1 MSKKES
7 IIKLGVNYL
16 EEFNSTKANTSH
28 PMVYSSALG
37 IFMLCNMLLFFSYFN
52 IYIVPGIGIFPSIE
66 NSNFRFP
73 GYLVLSIFF
82 IIIFLFSAFKLSTQ
96 GNKLPFFKALLIFLK
111 FSSHNHHILWKEFWI
126 EKDKGNQFI
135 IFLKNVNIDNKDF
148 NSESFGLF
156 YQNFINSNVE
166 DISYPDF
173 ERLINFMYEE
183 HCRDNKNNCLSK
195 TKSAL
200 FLDGSEEKSI
210 QSHKFSKMAFS
221 SVFIFEYSRNSLFIQ
236 LPETLIRIINAIP
249 FAILFLYFY
258 FFLTSLVSS
267 KTPEFEKQILLFH
280 VFLNISL
287 FFAIVYSI
295 FSFWFLRRT
304 EEWRTFWKANGL
316 DFLLQ
321 FHSQGSNKVP
331 PFFMPDTTFYNP
343 QDYYIIFDACREL
356 PLSSLYDDKR
366 HMFFDNSQYQF
377 VKLFSILYNSY
388 NINSLK
394 KEITLKDNSAHKKIK
409 KHPSF

>member
-73 GYLVLSIFF
+73 GYLALSIFF

-221 SVFIFEYSRNSLFIQ
+221 CVFIFEYSRNSLFIQ

-258 FFLTSLVSS
+258 FFLTSLVST

-331 PFFMPDTTFYNP
+331 PFLCRIQPFIIPRITTLFLMLVVNFPCLLFMMISAICFLITLNISLLNYFLFF
-343 QDYYIIFDACREL
+343 II
-356 PLSSLYDDKR
+356 
-366 HMFFDNSQYQF
+366 HI
-377 VKLFSILYNSY
+377 ILTL
-388 NINSLK
+388 LK
-394 KEITLKDNSAHKKIK
+394 KKLL
-409 KHPSF
+409 